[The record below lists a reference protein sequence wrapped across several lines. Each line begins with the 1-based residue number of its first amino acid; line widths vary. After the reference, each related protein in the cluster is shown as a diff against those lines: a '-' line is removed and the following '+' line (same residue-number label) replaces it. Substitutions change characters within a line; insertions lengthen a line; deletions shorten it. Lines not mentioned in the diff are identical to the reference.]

1 MRSPRRET
9 PSCSTMNWNSERCAL
24 HRCELV
30 TIDRALD
37 RAIRLLRG
45 QRVAVPELT
54 ARVFLADVL
63 GRDQCWLIAHSREE
77 LSSQDHV
84 RYMDMLRARANG
96 VPTQYIRGVQE
107 FFGLELHVD
116 PHVLIPRPET
126 EHLVEAALERLRPG
140 DRVLDIGTGSGGIAV
155 ALARH
160 ARDAFVAAIDISA
173 AAARVAHANAVNL
186 DADVHCLVGD
196 LGEPVTSQAFEMV
209 VSNPP
214 YVPLRNISSLQRELR
229 HEPSIAL
236 YGGEDGLDVV
246 RQLIPTAARILKP
259 GGWLL
264 FEIALDFRPTV
275 AQLLHC
281 DQWSDPQF
289 LPDLAGID
297 RVVAVRRSGTPH
309 PEEFGSRRPQAR
321 PTI

>member
-1 MRSPRRET
+1 M
-9 PSCSTMNWNSERCAL
+9 
-24 HRCELV
+24 
-30 TIDRALD
+30 TIHTALD
-37 RAIRLLRG
+37 RAIGLLRG
-45 QRVAVPELT
+45 QRVEVPELT
-54 ARVFLADVL
+54 ARLFLADVL
-63 GRDQCWLIAHSREE
+63 GRDQCWLIAHSRDE
-77 LSSQDHV
+77 LSSRDHDT
-84 RYMDMLRARANG
+84 YMEMLRARSDG
-96 VPTQYIRGVQE
+96 VPTQYIRGTQE
-107 FFGLELHVD
+107 FFGLDLHVD

-140 DRVLDIGTGSGGIAV
+140 DRVLDIGTGSGAIAV

-160 ARDAFVAAIDISA
+160 VRGAFVAAIDISE
-173 AAARVAHANAVNL
+173 AAARVARANAVNL
-186 DADVHCLVGD
+186 DAGVHCVVGD
-196 LGEPVTSQAFEMV
+196 LGEPVTSQTFEMV

-214 YVPLRNISSLQRELR
+214 YVPLRNSSSLQRELR

-259 GGWLL
+259 NGWLL

-275 AQLLHC
+275 AQLLHS

-297 RVVAVRRSGTPH
+297 RVVAVRRSGTLQS
-309 PEEFGSRRPQAR
+309 E
-321 PTI
+321 

>member
-1 MRSPRRET
+1 
-9 PSCSTMNWNSERCAL
+9 MNKSSEP
-24 HRCELV
+24 CELRSRGPM
-30 TIDRALD
+30 TIDTALD
-37 RAIRLLRG
+37 RAISLLRSR
-45 QRVAVPELT
+45 RVEVPELT

-63 GRDQCWLIAHSREE
+63 ERDQCWLIAHSRDE
-77 LSSQDHV
+77 LSSQDHAS
-84 RYMDMLRARANG
+84 YMEMLRARADG
-96 VPTQYIRGVQE
+96 VPTQYIRGIQE
-107 FFGLELHVD
+107 FYGLELQVG

-140 DRVLDIGTGSGGIAV
+140 DRVLDIGTGSGAIAV

-173 AAARVAHANAVNL
+173 AAAQVAQANAVKL
-186 DADVHCLVGD
+186 DANVHCLVGD
-196 LGEPVTSQAFEMV
+196 LGEPVASQAFEMV

-214 YVPLRNISSLQRELR
+214 YVPLRNIGSLQQELQ

-246 RQLIPTAARILKP
+246 RQLVPAAARILKP

-264 FEIALDFRPTV
+264 FEIGLDFRRAV
-275 AQLLHC
+275 ARLLHC
-281 DQWSDPQF
+281 AQWSTPQF

-297 RVVAVRRSGTPH
+297 RVVAVRRSQWH
-309 PEEFGSRRPQAR
+309 LVV
-321 PTI
+321 